1 MDAVTYVFD
10 ENGFYVRLA
19 NRLLDQVP
27 WYHPVSRIGH
37 GLCAKLNGLAKGLD
51 PATYAQ
57 LLQQPV
63 SAGLLALGLPKFMA
77 ETLGA
82 ASAFGAKNLLSGLP
96 VGHFTKGLRAVIP
109 LACPN
114 LEVCPAR
121 VDVLKTYA
129 SPALAGEL
137 KELARGRAVSSCG
150 DAVPQ
155 SPPPPPK

>member
-10 ENGFYVRLA
+10 EDGFYVRLA
-19 NRLLDQVP
+19 NRLLDQAP
-27 WYHPVSRIGH
+27 WYRPAFRHGH
-37 GLCAKLNGLAKGLD
+37 GLCLKLDGLAKGLD

-77 ETLGA
+77 TTLGA
-82 ASAFGAKNLLSGLP
+82 ASAFGTKKLLAALP
-96 VGHFTKGLRAVIP
+96 VGHLTKALRALIP

-121 VDVLKTYA
+121 ADVLKTYA
-129 SPALAGEL
+129 SPALAVEL
-137 KELARGRAVSSCG
+137 KALTQR
-150 DAVPQ
+150 
-155 SPPPPPK
+155 